1 MGLPLR
7 FISASAGMVTFV
19 MGAPVEAGI
28 EPAGNLVM
36 VNVVSSAAPFAQDAT
51 RTRGVY
57 AGGQGWGQWGRAIFA
72 DAGKL

>member
-1 MGLPLR
+1 
-7 FISASAGMVTFV
+7 MVTFV
-19 MGAPVEAGI
+19 KGELGEAGV
-28 EPAGNLVM
+28 ELAGNLVM
-36 VNVVSSAAPFAQDAT
+36 LNVFSSAAPFAQDAT